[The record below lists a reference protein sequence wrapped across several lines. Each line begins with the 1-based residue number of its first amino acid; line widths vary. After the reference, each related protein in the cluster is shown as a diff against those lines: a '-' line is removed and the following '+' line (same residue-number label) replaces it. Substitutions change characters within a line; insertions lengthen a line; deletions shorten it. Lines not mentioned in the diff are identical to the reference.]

1 MAKKIYI
8 TSLKGGT
15 GATTFA
21 VGLGLALAEA
31 GERTLIIDGDSLCA
45 GALLAGGLQNMQ
57 VFTLADYERG
67 ACRAK
72 QCIIAHPKSQN
83 LCFMPSLGLKN
94 LTAADLAA
102 SDVDGLF
109 DYILLDKISKNRA
122 DCALIVT
129 DPYLPSLKCAD
140 VCRSQLSDGGLKD
153 IGLVVNKL
161 SGAQVVSG
169 EIMGAQEISALLRLP
184 LKAVIP
190 EDLSLPCGKCKKI
203 TARSFRFAAAAVSGK
218 KQDYCNV
225 INAYAGLSGAIKRKM
240 REKI

>member
-15 GATTFA
+15 GVTTFA

-31 GERTLIIDGDSLCA
+31 GERTLIVDGDSLCA
-45 GALLAGGLQNMQ
+45 GALLVGGLQNMQ
-57 VFTLADYERG
+57 VFTLADYEKG

-72 QCIIAHPKSQN
+72 QCIIPHPQTQN
-83 LCFMPSLGLKN
+83 LGFMPSLGLKN
-94 LTAADLAA
+94 PTAADLAVT
-102 SDVDGLF
+102 DVDGLF
-109 DYILLDKISKNRA
+109 DYVLLDKISKNRA

-129 DPYLPSLKCAD
+129 EPYLPSLKCAD
-140 VCRSQLSDGGLKD
+140 VCRSALSDGGIKE
-153 IGLVVNKL
+153 IGLVVNNL
-161 SGAQVVSG
+161 SGGQIISG

-190 EDLSLPCGKCKKI
+190 EDLSLPCGRCKK
-203 TARSFRFAAAAVSGK
+203 TTQRAFRLAAAAISGK
-218 KQDYCNV
+218 RQEYCNV
-225 INAYAGLSGAIKRKM
+225 LSSYGGLGGAIKRKM